1 VADWVELRRYDD
13 NLEAD
18 IALHFLRDHGISVK
32 LLGNS
37 GQTSVLNR
45 FSTIVDIRLMV
56 PKKSLKRARRT
67 LHAMTDA
74 DVERVP
80 EAEEDPEGASGHPY
94 RGGHKREE
102 VHPRYRRAAIVLAFL
117 LPIGSGHIYS
127 RHDTTGAVLAVSI
140 VSLAASAVVSGT
152 PWLFGACVVLV
163 ICDAI
168 GSLRAVREH
177 NDRTMPATSVQFWRG
192 VRYVVFALVLAWLAS
207 RVTEPAA

>member
-1 VADWVELRRYDD
+1 MELRRYDD

-18 IALHFLRDHGISVK
+18 IALNFLRDHGIQVK

-56 PKKSLKRARRT
+56 LKKSLRRARKT
-67 LHAMTDA
+67 LDAMTDA

-80 EAEEDPEGASGHPY
+80 EADEDPEGASGHPY
-94 RGGHKREE
+94 RGGRKKEDVR
-102 VHPRYRRAAIVLAFL
+102 PRYRRAAVVLAFL

-127 RHDTTGAVLAVSI
+127 RHDTTGGVLAVSI
-140 VSLAASAVVSGT
+140 VGLGATAILARM
-152 PWLFGACVVLV
+152 PWLFGACMVLV
-163 ICDAI
+163 LCDAI

-177 NDRTMPATSVQFWRG
+177 NDEAVPAQKVQLWRG
-192 VRYVVFALVLAWLAS
+192 VRYVVFALVLAWLTS
-207 RVTEPAA
+207 RVTGPTA

>member
-1 VADWVELRRYDD
+1 VELRRYDD

-18 IALHFLRDHGISVK
+18 IALNFLRDHGIHVK

-56 PKKSLKRARRT
+56 PKKSVRRARET
-67 LHAMTDA
+67 LEAMTDA

-80 EAEEDPEGASGHPY
+80 EAEDDPEDASGHPY
-94 RGGHKREE
+94 RGGAKKEDVR
-102 VHPRYRRAAIVLAFL
+102 PRYRRAAVVLAFL

-127 RHDTTGAVLAVSI
+127 RHDTTGGVLAISI
-140 VSLAASAVVSGT
+140 VVLGVTAILGRM
-152 PWLFGACVVLV
+152 PWLFGACMVLV
-163 ICDAI
+163 LCDAI

-177 NDRTMPATSVQFWRG
+177 NDEKMPTHKVQFWRAARW
-192 VRYVVFALVLAWLAS
+192 VLLAVVLAWLAS